1 MNNAGSVET
10 ARARHGVGKWLDA
23 RINPV
28 LLRDLRLYMRGKLFL
43 YGYFLVLACLT
54 IVAATGIVV
63 NHSTR
68 GYFSLLYPTVMILAI
83 ATGAM
88 VPYLVGERFR
98 DELSSHATELILA
111 SPLTAARLVR
121 GKVYGAW
128 CLSLMLL
135 SVAMPVFVTSYLLGG
150 ISPYA
155 LLTIFAGLVLAAAV
169 MPFLNVYLGT
179 FGRRPG
185 VGRILSALVLVG
197 SFTLMACYGNA
208 LHDQVAGARYRQ
220 PGLVFLIGYAVAG
233 VLVAQFL
240 YQVSV
245 FRLRGPGLVRE
256 IRPRISLVVAALLG
270 WLCSFAVVAWVD
282 ESGSDWHEV
291 NSAAFFTVAWAFAWG
306 ILVLARGNAAT
317 PPPRPGPGRPRYP
330 LTGVGP
336 GSFAIFCSVCTVAM
350 VLPGVAS
357 LLPNGWNR
365 VQIAFSAFALAP
377 LMAVGYGIAAYLI
390 LQMWAKKAPG
400 ADSLSRTI
408 IVTNIL
414 LGVVVFFLCTG
425 LMLTGDVDGPLAALL
440 AGTPVGLAY
449 LMISASWY
457 SADFV
462 VLSGVAG
469 TVILSGLNL
478 VLGWRHQ
485 ARVRLKARVEVESRT
500 DGRSGD
506 GP

>member
-1 MNNAGSVET
+1 MSNAGIVEAAS
-10 ARARHGVGKWLDA
+10 ARRGAGEWLDT
-23 RINPV
+23 RMNPV

-43 YGYFLVLACLT
+43 YGYFIVLACLT

-63 NHSTR
+63 SHSTR

-155 LLTIFAGLVLAAAV
+155 LLIIFAGLVLAATV
-169 MPFLNVYLGT
+169 MPLLNVYLGT

-185 VGRILSALVLVG
+185 VGRIVSALVLVG
-197 SFTLMACYGNA
+197 SFILMGCYGDA
-208 LHDQVAGARYRQ
+208 LYDQVAGGRYRQ
-220 PGLVFLIGYAVAG
+220 PGHIFLVGYAVAG

-256 IRPRISLVVAALLG
+256 IRPRISLAVAALLG
-270 WLCSFAVVAWVD
+270 WLGTFVVVAWVD
-282 ESGSDWHEV
+282 DSSPDWSEV
-291 NSAAFFTVAWAFAWG
+291 NSAAFIAVAWAFAWG
-306 ILVLARGNAAT
+306 MVVLARGNAVT
-317 PPPRPGPGRPRYP
+317 PPPRPGPGRTRYP

-336 GSFAIFCSVCTVAM
+336 GSLAMYCSVCTVAI
-350 VLPGVAS
+350 VLPGIAS
-357 LLPNGWNR
+357 LLPAGWHR
-365 VQIAFSAFALAP
+365 VQIALSGFALAP
-377 LMAVGYGIAAYLI
+377 LLAVGYGIAAYLL
-390 LQMWAKKAPG
+390 LQIWAKKAPG
-400 ADSLSRTI
+400 ANSLSRTI
-408 IVTNIL
+408 FVTNIL

-425 LMLTGDVDGPLAALL
+425 LMLAGDVDGPLAALL

-457 SADFV
+457 SAEFII
-462 VLSGVAG
+462 LSGVAG
-469 TVILSGLNL
+469 TVILSGINL
-478 VLGWRHQ
+478 FLGWRHQ
-485 ARVRLKARVEVESRT
+485 ARERSRARVEVERRT
-500 DGRSGD
+500 GGRSGD